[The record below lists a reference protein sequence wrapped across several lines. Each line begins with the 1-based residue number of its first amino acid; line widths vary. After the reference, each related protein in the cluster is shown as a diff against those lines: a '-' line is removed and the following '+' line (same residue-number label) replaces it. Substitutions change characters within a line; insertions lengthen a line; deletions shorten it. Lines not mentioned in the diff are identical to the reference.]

1 MSQKIQTEAARV
13 ARDFKHDRVTDIH
26 VLFALISIES
36 ELELENLEVIRVNLR
51 EKLKTLVSDGL
62 ASLNEGSDLAI
73 TARARE
79 YLKVLDET
87 PDLLQTTLDL
97 LKRSNINLSDVE
109 LASKPEE
116 PAADLPGA
124 KLPTLE
130 ESLEKLDRLV
140 GLEDVKTRVKQ
151 LVAVEKMSAE
161 LRKLGR
167 PTEPAGL
174 NLVFT
179 GDPGTGKTTVAR
191 IIADIYRGLGLL
203 KRGHLVEVSR
213 EDLVGEFVG
222 ATAVKTKAKIDLA
235 MGGVLFIDEA
245 YSLTG
250 SGNDYG
256 SEAIATL
263 VKAMEDNRDNLAIIV
278 AGYTEPMIRFIKS
291 NVGLKSRFTKQI
303 YFENYSARELL
314 QIFNTMC
321 EDKQIKAGDEVLK
334 LVARHLEHNQT
345 SGANGNGRYI
355 RKLFAQMYEN
365 MGIRAMEDGVIEEY
379 EIIEFQPS
387 DVPVSLEQHTKRLT
401 LDEALSALDSMVGL
415 TEVKKTIKSLVTIN
429 KAEAFRAEADKP
441 RIGASLNLVFS
452 GDPGT
457 GKTTVARL
465 VANIYQALGVLPRG
479 HLVETGR
486 QDLVGGFI
494 GQTAPK
500 VEEKVDEAMG
510 GVLFIDE
517 AYTLSPGNPYGN
529 DFGAEAIATLV
540 QLVENRRG
548 QFALIAAGYKEEMKF
563 FLEANPGL
571 KSRMDIEVHFPNYT
585 RPELIQIFESI
596 AKSKKIEVPNE
607 VVEALDTHFK
617 NNQTGGA
624 NGNGRYVRKLFEK
637 MYGLMAA
644 RASEHDFDLAM
655 LTRFEVTDVPA
666 KLHEGGN
673 ENRIGF

>member
-51 EKLKTLVSDGL
+51 EKLKTLVSEGL

-116 PAADLPGA
+116 PASDLPGA
-124 KLPTLE
+124 KLPSLE
-130 ESLEKLDRLV
+130 ESLEKLNRLV
-140 GLEDVKTRVKQ
+140 GLEDVKLRVNQ

-365 MGIRAMEDGVIEEY
+365 MGIRAMEDGVIEEH

-401 LDEALSALDSMVGL
+401 LDEALAALDSMVGL

-655 LTRFEVTDVPA
+655 LTRFEVTDVPT

>member
-365 MGIRAMEDGVIEEY
+365 MGIRAMEDGVIEEH

-479 HLVETGR
+479 HLVESGR

>member
-26 VLFALISIES
+26 VLFALISIET

-51 EKLKTLVSDGL
+51 EKLKSLVSEGL

-87 PDLLQTTLDL
+87 PDLVRTTLDL

-130 ESLEKLDRLV
+130 ESLEKLNRLV
-140 GLEDVKTRVKQ
+140 GLEDVKLRVNQ

-191 IIADIYRGLGLL
+191 IVADIYRGLGLL

-213 EDLVGEFVG
+213 EDLVGEWSG
-222 ATAVKTKAKIDLA
+222 ATAIKTKQKIDLA

-250 SGNDYG
+250 SGNDFG

-303 YFENYSARELL
+303 YFENYSAREML
-314 QIFNTMC
+314 QIFKTMC

-334 LVARHLEHNQT
+334 LVVRHLDNNQT

-365 MGIRAMEDGVIEEY
+365 MGIRAMEDGVIEKH

-387 DVPVSLEQHTKRLT
+387 DVPASLEQHTKRLT
-401 LDEALSALDSMVGL
+401 LDEALAALDSMVGL
-415 TEVKKTIKSLVTIN
+415 TEVKATIKNLVTIN

-441 RIGASLNLVFS
+441 RIGSSLNLVFS

-500 VEEKVDEAMG
+500 VEQKVDDAMG

-517 AYTLSPGNPYGN
+517 AYTLSPGNPFGN

-571 KSRMDIEVHFPNYT
+571 KSRMDIEVYFPNYT
-585 RPELIQIFESI
+585 RTELIQIFESI
-596 AKSKKIEVPNE
+596 AKSKKIEVPKE
-607 VVEALDTHFK
+607 VIEALDTHFK
-617 NNQTGGA
+617 NNQTGGT

-637 MYGLMAA
+637 MYGLMAS
-644 RASEHDFDLAM
+644 RASQHDFDLAM

>member
-51 EKLKTLVSDGL
+51 EKLKTLVSEGL

-97 LKRSNINLSDVE
+97 LKRSNINLSDVS

-130 ESLEKLDRLV
+130 ESLEKLNRLV
-140 GLEDVKTRVKQ
+140 GLEDVKLRINQ

-203 KRGHLVEVSR
+203 TRGHLVEVSR
-213 EDLVGEFVG
+213 EDLVAEFVG
-222 ATAVKTKAKIDLA
+222 QTAVKTKAKIQEAL
-235 MGGVLFIDEA
+235 GGVLFIDEA

-321 EDKQIKAGDEVLK
+321 EDKQIKAGDQVLK

-365 MGIRAMEDGVIEEY
+365 MGIRAMEDGVIEEH

-401 LDEALSALDSMVGL
+401 LDEALAALDSMVGL

>member
-222 ATAVKTKAKIDLA
+222 ATAVKTKTKIDLA

>member
-1 MSQKIQTEAARV
+1 V
-13 ARDFKHDRVTDIH
+13 
-26 VLFALISIES
+26 
-36 ELELENLEVIRVNLR
+36 
-51 EKLKTLVSDGL
+51 
-62 ASLNEGSDLAI
+62 NEGSDLAI
-73 TARARE
+73 TERARE
-79 YLKVLDET
+79 YLKVLKET
-87 PDLLQTTLDL
+87 PDLPQTARDL
-97 LKRSNINLSDVE
+97 LKRSNINLSEVE

-116 PAADLPGA
+116 PEVDLPGA

-213 EDLVGEFVG
+213 EDLVGEWSG
-222 ATAVKTKAKIDLA
+222 ATAIKTKSKINEAL
-235 MGGVLFIDEA
+235 GGVLFIDEA
-245 YSLTG
+245 YSLAG
-250 SGNDYG
+250 SGNDFG

-291 NVGLKSRFTKQI
+291 NIGLKSRFTKQI
-303 YFENYSARELL
+303 YFENYSSKELL
-314 QIFNTMC
+314 QIFRTMC
-321 EDKQIKAGDEVLK
+321 EDKQIASGEEVLK
-334 LVARHLEHNQT
+334 LVSRHLDHNQT
-345 SGANGNGRYI
+345 SGANGNGRYV

-365 MGIRAMEDGVIEEY
+365 MGIRAMEDGVIEKH

-387 DVPVSLEQHTKRLT
+387 DVPVSLEQHAKRLT

-415 TEVKKTIKSLVTIN
+415 TEVKATIKNLVTIN

-500 VEEKVDEAMG
+500 VMEKVDEAMG

-517 AYTLSPGNPYGN
+517 AYTLSPGNPFGN

-548 QFALIAAGYKEEMKF
+548 QFAMIAAGYKEEMKF

-571 KSRMDIEVHFPNYT
+571 KSRMDIEVHFPNYN
-585 RPELIQIFESI
+585 RAELIQIFESI
-596 AKSKKIEVPNE
+596 AKSKKIEVPEE

-617 NNQTGGA
+617 NNQTGGP

-655 LTRFEVTDVPA
+655 LTRFEVSDVPA
-666 KLHEGGN
+666 KLHDGGN

>member
-26 VLFALISIES
+26 VLFALISIEL

-51 EKLKTLVSDGL
+51 EKLKSLVSQGL
-62 ASLNEGSDLAI
+62 ASVNEGSDLAI
-73 TARARE
+73 TERARE
-79 YLKVLDET
+79 YLKVLKET
-87 PDLLQTTLDL
+87 PDLPQTALDL
-97 LKRSNINLSDVE
+97 LKRSNINLSEVE
-109 LASKPEE
+109 LASKPEDPE
-116 PAADLPGA
+116 VDLPGA

-140 GLEDVKTRVKQ
+140 GLEDVKQ

-167 PTEPAGL
+167 PTEPAGM

-222 ATAVKTKAKIDLA
+222 ATSIKTKAKIDLA

-263 VKAMEDNRDNLAIIV
+263 VKAMEDNRENLAIIV

-303 YFENYSARELL
+303 YFENYSPKELVA
-314 QIFNTMC
+314 IFSTMC
-321 EDKQIKAGDEVLK
+321 EDKQIKAGDEVIK
-334 LVARHLEHNQT
+334 LVARHLDRNQT
-345 SGANGNGRYI
+345 SGANGNGRYV

-365 MGIRAMEDGVIEEY
+365 MGIRAMEDGVIEEH

-401 LDEALSALDSMVGL
+401 LEEALAALDSMVGL
-415 TEVKKTIKSLVTIN
+415 TEVKDAVKNLVTIS
-429 KAEAFRAEADKP
+429 KAEAVLREADKP
-441 RIGASLNLVFS
+441 AIGMSLNLVFS

-486 QDLVGGFI
+486 QDLVAGFV
-494 GQTAPK
+494 GQTALR

-510 GVLFIDE
+510 GVLFVDE
-517 AYTLSPGNPYGN
+517 AYALSPGGIHGG
-529 DFGAEAIATLV
+529 DFGAEALATLV
-540 QLVENRRG
+540 QMIENRRG
-548 QFALIAAGYKEEMKF
+548 QFALIAAGYREEMKF

-571 KSRMDIEVHFPNYT
+571 KSRMDLEVHFPNYN
-585 RPELIQIFESI
+585 RAELIQIFESI
-596 AKSKKIEVPNE
+596 AKSKKIEVPKE
-607 VVEALDTHFK
+607 VVESLDAHFK

-644 RASEHDFDLAM
+644 RASEHDYDLAM
-655 LTRFEVTDVPA
+655 LSRFEPSDVPA